1 MNLIGAGSSSLRK
14 RGNSSMFNIE
24 DGRIAGA
31 VLGDESNS
39 GNPKSGRINGF
50 DGVIE

>member
-14 RGNSSMFNIE
+14 RGNSSMFNID

-31 VLGDESNS
+31 VLGDESNL
-39 GNPKSGRINGF
+39 GNPKSCQVKGF

>member
-1 MNLIGAGSSSLRK
+1 MNLIGAGIPSLRK
-14 RGNSSMFNIE
+14 RGNSGMFNID

-31 VLGDESNS
+31 VLGDESNL
-39 GNPKSGRINGF
+39 GNPKSGRIKGF

>member
-1 MNLIGAGSSSLRK
+1 MNLIGAGIPSLRK

-24 DGRIAGA
+24 NGKITGA
-31 VLGDESNS
+31 LPGEESNL
-39 GNPKSGRINGF
+39 GNPKSGQIIGF

>member
-1 MNLIGAGSSSLRK
+1 MNLIGAGIPSLRK

-24 DGRIAGA
+24 DGRIEGA
-31 VLGDESNS
+31 LLGEESNL
-39 GNPKSGRINGF
+39 GNPKSCQVKGF

>member
-1 MNLIGAGSSSLRK
+1 MNLIGAGIPSLRK

-31 VLGDESNS
+31 VPRDEPS
-39 GNPKSGRINGF
+39 GNPKAGQVKGF
-50 DGVIE
+50 DGVSE

>member
-1 MNLIGAGSSSLRK
+1 MNLIGAGIPSLRK

-24 DGRIAGA
+24 DGKIAGA
-31 VLGDESNS
+31 LLGEEPS
-39 GNPKSGRINGF
+39 GNPRSCQVNGF